1 MTKPI
6 AIIPARGGSKRIPM
20 KNLIRIGNKP
30 ALQIAIELALSS
42 NLFEEVI
49 VSTDSS
55 EIGKIAVESGATF
68 YDERPKFL
76 SDDDATTLDTVSH
89 EVHLLLR
96 KYPKLQYVCCIYPV
110 TPLLKN
116 SRLREGF
123 ELIQSS
129 DWDYVFAAQRNTK
142 PYDRNLSVDPQ
153 GRVSINR
160 PENEQRKTQTF
171 PEMFNDAGQFYWGLT
186 SAWLEKRPI
195 LSGNSTFIQLGKYEV
210 FDVDD
215 LEDLEIVRELY
226 NSRTQDRNFSE
237 GDSVV

>member
-30 ALQIAIELALSS
+30 ALQIAIELALNSS
-42 NLFEEVI
+42 MFEEVI
-49 VSTDSS
+49 VSTDNS
-55 EIGKIAVESGATF
+55 EIRKIAVESGATI

-76 SDDDATTLDTVSH
+76 SDDDATTLDAISH
-89 EVHLLLR
+89 EVQMLVA
-96 KYPKLQYVCCIYPV
+96 KYPDVQFVCCIYPV
-110 TPLLKN
+110 TPLLTY
-116 SRLREGF
+116 SRLREGL
-123 ELIQSS
+123 ELIQSGV
-129 DWDYVFAAQRNTK
+129 WDYVFAAQRNTK
-142 PYDRNLSVDPQ
+142 PYDRNLSMDTQ

-160 PENEQRKTQTF
+160 PENEMRKTQTF
-171 PEMFNDAGQFYWGLT
+171 PEAFNDAGQFYWGST

-226 NSRTQDRNFSE
+226 NSRTQNKNFSE
-237 GDSVV
+237 GDSLV

>member
-20 KNLIRIGNKP
+20 KNLIPVGDKP
-30 ALQIAIELALSS
+30 ALQIAIELAINS
-42 NLFEEVI
+42 NMFEDVV
-49 VSTDSS
+49 VSTDNS
-55 EIGKIAVESGATF
+55 EIRKIAIDAGATV

-76 SDDDATTLDTVSH
+76 SNDDATTLDTISY
-89 EVHLLLR
+89 EVHLLLV
-96 KYPKLQYVCCIYPV
+96 KYPNLQYVCCIYPV

-142 PYDRNLSVDPQ
+142 PYDRNLSIDTQ
-153 GRVSINR
+153 GRASINR

-171 PEMFNDAGQFYWGLT
+171 PEVFNDAGQFYWGLT